1 MDILDFL
8 RYYKNIKICFVTIFV
23 FSGLHKNKNKLVC
36 QAQHFN
42 FYKIKFG
49 SNAWIERTQLKKNSV
64 AFRFGKKC
72 TYTYIVLAIDTLSR
86 VWLQKLEFT
95 QFSEISSRPGKR
107 LYRMSEK
114 NVSIWI
120 FKINVWNTQHFRIYF
135 ALCVSTTLCCCTLTF
150 RNIHFKVY
158 DILKCQNFLISF
170 LDEFGNF
177 KQKNFTF
184 QNVKFFLHFIATDNY
199 NN

>member
-49 SNAWIERTQLKKNSV
+49 SNAMWIERTQLKKNSV

-72 TYTYIVLAIDTLSR
+72 TYTYTIMSHDQNNTPVDHNIYFNINNNMHPTIVYLHPIQNKCIVL
-86 VWLQKLEFT
+86 KLIREPD
-95 QFSEISSRPGKR
+95 SS
-107 LYRMSEK
+107 MK
-114 NVSIWI
+114 NVVHN
-120 FKINVWNTQHFRIYF
+120 K
-135 ALCVSTTLCCCTLTF
+135 
-150 RNIHFKVY
+150 
-158 DILKCQNFLISF
+158 
-170 LDEFGNF
+170 
-177 KQKNFTF
+177 
-184 QNVKFFLHFIATDNY
+184 
-199 NN
+199 

>member
-1 MDILDFL
+1 M
-8 RYYKNIKICFVTIFV
+8 
-23 FSGLHKNKNKLVC
+23 
-36 QAQHFN
+36 
-42 FYKIKFG
+42 
-49 SNAWIERTQLKKNSV
+49 WIERTQLKKNSV

-107 LYRMSEK
+107 LYRMSKK

-120 FKINVWNTQHFRIYF
+120 FKINEWNTQHFRIYF

-150 RNIHFKVY
+150 RNIYFKVY

-184 QNVKFFLHFIATDNY
+184 QNVKFFYILQQRITTITNKQWRIGYPKSDFRVLPSWDQPKMS
-199 NN
+199 